1 MSRYLHD
8 DNLIARLK
16 WAHTCSYGDFAAI
29 SGTVDVCTAEILA
42 REVSD
47 GVIAAGYD
55 DAALEILRK
64 KVACCLFNI
73 SRTYF

>member
-1 MSRYLHD
+1 MSRLVPLSQSLFTNDTNEY
-8 DNLIARLK
+8 
-16 WAHTCSYGDFAAI
+16 SYGDFAAI
-29 SGTVDVCTAEILA
+29 SGIVDVCTAEILA

-64 KVACCLFNI
+64 KVNG
-73 SRTYF
+73 